1 MENMDIGRLIAA
13 RPCSIG
19 PMQLVLW
26 IVMMVRH
33 PGFDDGVLT

>member
-13 RPCSIG
+13 RPRGIG

-26 IVMMVRH
+26 IVRH
-33 PGFDDGVLT
+33 PGFDDCVST